1 MSKIKEIIRKIEQS
15 KDPIEKL
22 FYVNNIRKELQILE
36 IQLKIQIKK

>member
-1 MSKIKEIIRKIEQS
+1 MFKIKEIIRKIEQS

-22 FYVNNIRKELQILE
+22 FYINNIRKELQILE

>member
-1 MSKIKEIIRKIEQS
+1 MSKIKEIIRKMEQS

-22 FYVNNIRKELQILE
+22 FYINNIRKELQILE

>member
-1 MSKIKEIIRKIEQS
+1 VLKIKEIIKKIEQS

-22 FYVNNIRKELQILE
+22 FYINNIRKELKILE